1 MPILL
6 HCFLLGWA
14 VVAVVWSTLVC
25 WLMLTATKAAENH
38 LNETL
43 PSPASEPA
51 AASSSQ
57 PGSSAVCKCPGFY
70 CKSFYAAAIGM
81 TIKAYPHGPG
91 AGRTMAATIKLTLGN
106 IEYIKCRLGAGELC
120 WCLVPHCF
128 MSPTPVNQYI
138 NDSEWARVCSDP

>member
-6 HCFLLGWA
+6 QCFLLGW
-14 VVAVVWSTLVC
+14 VVVVWSTSVC

-43 PSPASEPA
+43 PSPTSEPA
-51 AASSSQ
+51 AASR
-57 PGSSAVCKCPGFY
+57 AVVRSTSTLQVPRVY

-106 IEYIKCRLGAGELC
+106 IE
-120 WCLVPHCF
+120 
-128 MSPTPVNQYI
+128 
-138 NDSEWARVCSDP
+138 